1 MAFGTNATS
10 WLVGLVG
17 NQTANLAIDTKGYST
32 SENNAFCA
40 VANISNYEEYDFG
53 SYNYSGDGRWPLR
66 GPSTEAYDGTT
77 EAPYVDDDQEG
88 RDFENVEWTVDLGR
102 LYRIFN
108 ITLHFSRG
116 NNHGVLPLRAG
127 LAST

>member
-53 SYNYSGDGRWPLR
+53 SYNYSGDGRLPLTWPT
-66 GPSTEAYDGTT
+66 TEAAST
-77 EAPYVDDDQEG
+77 EAPYDEG
-88 RDFENVEWTVDLGR
+88 EEDRDFEEVKWTVDLGR

-108 ITLHFSRG
+108 ITLHFSPG
-116 NNHGVLPLRAG
+116 NNNYGVIR
-127 LAST
+127 SEQV